1 MRAAK
6 EELALEC
13 DYTNEALAQKK
24 FRKLVAHDPAFYVP
38 QVIDEFSTKRILTT
52 ERIYGVPVDRL
63 TSVRNLPPSA
73 PSATSNGS
81 AHAQDKVYVPDEV
94 RNELC
99 RNLLRLVLN
108 ELFVF
113 RFMQTDPN
121 WSNFLYNPNSKKI
134 FLIDFGASRLYKK
147 QFVDESVT
155 RPLPS
160 PCAALRPLCAR
171 LTSLCCLMCLGL
183 CIFLRYL
190 RMVYACSMRDRQ
202 SVIDSS
208 IKLGFLTGDESKEM
222 MEAHVQAGYIIGE
235 PFRSVEPYDFVK
247 GNIAARVSTLAAV
260 MLRDRLTPPPKEAYT
275 VRRITNPPNARCF
288 YPTRN
293 VHHCGRLTADD
304 DSPLCCAC
312 LYVRSCTAS

>member
-63 TSVRNLPPSA
+63 TSVRNLHPSA
-73 PSATSNGS
+73 ASATSNGS
-81 AHAQDKVYVPDEV
+81 AHAQDKVFVPDEV

-155 RPLPS
+155 RLCPRRAVLIILCLSLADVPLLLAAPWSVCLSQIPAYGVCVFDARPS
-160 PCAALRPLCAR
+160 
-171 LTSLCCLMCLGL
+171 
-183 CIFLRYL
+183 
-190 RMVYACSMRDRQ
+190 VRDRQ
-202 SVIDSS
+202 QHQTRFPHRRREQGNDGS
-208 IKLGFLTGDESKEM
+208 TC
-222 MEAHVQAGYIIGE
+222 AG
-235 PFRSVEPYDFVK
+235 R
-247 GNIAARVSTLAAV
+247 
-260 MLRDRLTPPPKEAYT
+260 
-275 VRRITNPPNARCF
+275 
-288 YPTRN
+288 
-293 VHHCGRLTADD
+293 VHHRRTI
-304 DSPLCCAC
+304 PQRRT
-312 LYVRSCTAS
+312 V